1 MGGKRVVVVD
11 YGMGNMRSVLNAFR
25 YLGCEAEATDDPLV
39 VASAPCLVLPGVGSF
54 RKAME
59 TIRSKHLD
67 RAILEGALERG
78 GYLLGICLGM
88 QLLFDSGTED
98 GGAEGLGLLGGVVE
112 RFPAEK
118 MNGLKIPHVG
128 FDLVDFSRR
137 EGLFEE
143 MPEDAVFYFVHSY
156 RASPIKRGDCNKGI
170 CVYGEPFLAAVQRG
184 NICGTQ
190 FHPEKSQS
198 NGLLLLRNF
207 LRMSERC

>member
-1 MGGKRVVVVD
+1 MGGRRVFVVD

-67 RAILEGALERG
+67 RAILESVLERG
-78 GYLLGICLGM
+78 TCLLGICLGM
-88 QLLFDSGTED
+88 QLLFDFGTED

-128 FDLVDFSRR
+128 FDSVDFSRR

-156 RASPIKRGDCNKGI
+156 RASPIESGDCSEGI
-170 CVYGEPFLAAVQRG
+170 CVYGEPFLAAVQRE
-184 NICGTQ
+184 NICGAQ

>member
-1 MGGKRVVVVD
+1 MGGIRVVVVD

-67 RAILEGALERG
+67 RAILESVLEREA
-78 GYLLGICLGM
+78 YLLGICLGM
-88 QLLFDSGTED
+88 QLLFQSGTED
-98 GGAEGLGLLGGVVE
+98 GGEEGLGLLPGSVE
-112 RFPAEK
+112 RFSKKETQ
-118 MNGLKIPHVG
+118 GLKVPHVG
-128 FDLVDFSRR
+128 FNSVAFTRR
-137 EGLFEE
+137 EGFFEE
-143 MPEDAVFYFVHSY
+143 MPDEAAFYFVHSY
-156 RASPIKRGDCNKGI
+156 RASPMGGSDCNEGI
-170 CVYGEPFLAAVQRG
+170 CVYGAPFLAALEKG
-184 NICGTQ
+184 NVCGVQ

>member
-1 MGGKRVVVVD
+1 MGGIRVVVVD

-59 TIRSKHLD
+59 RIRLKHLD
-67 RAILEGALERG
+67 KALLEGVLERG
-78 GYLLGICLGM
+78 TYLLGICLGM
-88 QLLFDSGTED
+88 QLLFDFGTEE
-98 GGAEGLGLLGGVVE
+98 GGAEGLGLLRGIVE
-112 RFPAEK
+112 RFPEEK
-118 MNGLKIPHVG
+118 MKGLKIPHVG
-128 FDLVDFSRR
+128 FNTVSMSRR

-143 MPEDAVFYFVHSY
+143 IPEDAGFYFVHSY
-156 RASPIKRGDCNKGI
+156 RVSQRRKDDYNEAI

-184 NICGTQ
+184 NICGAQ

-207 LRMSERC
+207 LRMSDHC